1 MTEQAQLPFSDG
13 LQSLT
18 AGLGTSRDKSYTL
31 TYERPELNDEQI
43 LNAYR
48 GSWLPKKII
57 DIPALDSCRKWRAWQ
72 ADNDTITAIEREEVR
87 LDVKRKILD
96 ARKKARLFGG
106 AAIYFA
112 TGDENVELPLDPARI
127 GRGGIKHLTV
137 MTRRTLMAGDLD
149 IDPMSPGYGEPSY
162 YQITSNSKGLVRI
175 HPSRLIRFHGSE
187 SPTEISSGSQH
198 WSWGDSVLLSTLK
211 AIKDADGTAAN
222 IASLVFEAK
231 VDVFKIP
238 DLMKKIRDKR
248 YESDLLTRFAIAAT
262 GKGNNGALI
271 LDKDEEYEQKTISFA
286 SLPDVLDRFLQIVS
300 GAADVPVTRL
310 LGQSPAGMNATGE
323 SDIRNYYDRIQ
334 SAQELEIQ
342 PAMMA
347 FDEALIRSAT
357 GTRDPDI
364 HYTWRSLWQTSE
376 KERSDIGKT
385 TADTIKTLSETG
397 LFPEE
402 ALSKTAV
409 NMLTENGVAPGLE
422 GEMTDYSE
430 GLPSL
435 EEEGTIIE

>member
-1 MTEQAQLPFSDG
+1 MTQTELFTDG
-13 LQSLT
+13 LTSLT
-18 AGLGTSRDKSYTL
+18 ANLGTSRDKASTL
-31 TYERPELNDEQI
+31 SYERPELSDEQI

-48 GSWLPKKII
+48 GSWLPKKIV

-72 ADNDTITAIEREEVR
+72 ADKPTITAIEAEEER
-87 LDVKRKILD
+87 LDVKRKVLE

-106 AAIYFA
+106 SAVYFA
-112 TGDENVELPLDPARI
+112 TGDEDVSLPLSPDRI
-127 GRGGIKHLTV
+127 AKGGVKHLTV
-137 MTRRTLMAGDLD
+137 MTRRNLMAGDLD

-187 SPTEISSGSQH
+187 SPTEISAGSQS

-238 DLMKKIRDKR
+238 GLMAKIRDKR
-248 YESDLLTRFAIAAT
+248 YESDLLTRFAIAAA

-271 LDKDEEYEQKTISFA
+271 LDGDEDYVQKTMSFA
-286 SLPDVLDRFLQIVS
+286 SLPDVLDSFLQIVS
-300 GAADVPVTRL
+300 GAADIPATRL

-334 SAQELEIQ
+334 SSQELEIQ
-342 PAMMA
+342 PAMRV
-347 FDEALIRSAT
+347 FDECLIRSAT
-357 GTRDPDI
+357 GARDADI
-364 HYTWRSLWQTSE
+364 HYIWRSLWQTSE
-376 KERSDIGKT
+376 KERSEIGKQ
-385 TADTIKTLSETG
+385 TADTIKTLKETE
-397 LFPEE
+397 LFPDEV
-402 ALSKTAV
+402 LSKTAV

-422 GEMTDYSE
+422 GEMNDFTGE
-430 GLPSL
+430 TLPEAVESGVID
-435 EEEGTIIE
+435 E